1 MKGPGCDGRASPF
14 HNIWLQTEQGQTLPF
29 SSIHPHTQ
37 TCTDTHT
44 HKHRHMH
51 TYKRHGEDF
60 PGGAVVKN
68 SAVNATRHRFNPW
81 SGKIPHALEQQT
93 PLSPC
98 ATTTKP
104 QNPEPVLRKENML
117 KWEACALQQRV
128 APDHCNWRKSPC
140 SNQDPAQPKIN
151 K

>member
-1 MKGPGCDGRASPF
+1 MEEQALSTTSDSKQNKGKHCLF
-14 HNIWLQTEQGQTLPF
+14 LQYTPTHKHAQ
-29 SSIHPHTQ
+29 I
-37 TCTDTHT
+37 HT

-117 KWEACALQQRV
+117 K
-128 APDHCNWRKSPC
+128 
-140 SNQDPAQPKIN
+140 
-151 K
+151 